1 MCTNSHQANAPQK
14 HYCQKIGSFLIR
26 TTGTWKHH
34 KGDVHTL
41 PKKMKGTFRI
51 QKNWQNA
58 QSITIVSDEDHP
70 NLCPFSAAYQI
81 FLRAKRLGQTDL
93 EPMAVFLNKSG
104 NKKYLTGNKISKV
117 LRSIVRAVHPN
128 LFEDKNQVLLLTFRE
143 SLGPSPAGRGRY
155 DPRLYEIKT
164 RLVGQILSPLP
175 LRHFRSSA
183 TTRQCPEQI
192 IKGYD

>member
-1 MCTNSHQANAPQK
+1 M
-14 HYCQKIGSFLIR
+14 IG
-26 TTGTWKHH
+26 TTGSWKHH
-34 KGDVHTL
+34 KGNVHTL
-41 PKKMKGTFRI
+41 SKKMKVTLRI
-51 QKNWQNA
+51 QNNWQNG
-58 QSITIVSDEDHP
+58 QLITIVSDDNHP
-70 NLCPFSAAYQI
+70 NLCPVSAAYQI
-81 FLRAKRLGQTDL
+81 FLRAKRLGQTDQ

-117 LRSIVRAVHPN
+117 LRLIARAVHPN
-128 LFEDKNQVLLLTFRE
+128 LFKDKHQVLLLTFRE